1 VTKKMVTAL
10 ELYITVVLTSSL
22 GIFLRVAGAHDS
34 FCVATHIYFKKM
46 LLNFIEIFI
55 DVCQSNLKV
64 LYDLEFFAL
73 LCEINHPTRVN

>member
-22 GIFLRVAGAHDS
+22 GIFLRVAHMIP
-34 FCVATHIYFKKM
+34 FVATHIYFKKM
-46 LLNFIEIFI
+46 LLNFIQIFI

-64 LYDLEFFAL
+64 LFDLEFFAL